1 MILPICLYGNPILRK
16 QTKDVDIDNP
26 ELKQFVAD
34 LFETMDNANGVGLA
48 APQVGRADRVF
59 VIDTTG
65 FKETYP
71 DVEIRREAFINPF
84 IVEEFGDDFI
94 FHEGCLSLPE
104 IGEDVVRKSS
114 VKIQYTTIDGE
125 DKEEVVSG
133 LVARVIQH
141 EYDHLEG
148 QVFTDKLSSLK
159 KMILKRKLSDIAT
172 GRIRPAYKTKPNK

>member
-1 MILPICLYGNPILRK
+1 MILPICLYGNPVLRK
-16 QTKDVDIDNP
+16 QTKEVEVSKD

-34 LFETMDNANGVGLA
+34 LFDTMDNANGVGLA
-48 APQVGRADRVF
+48 APQVGRAERVF
-59 VIDTTG
+59 VIDTAG

-71 DVEIRREAFINPF
+71 NVEVRREAFVNPY
-84 IVEEFGDDFI
+84 IIEEFGEDFT

-114 VKIQYTTIDGE
+114 VRIQYTTVDGE
-125 DKEEVVSG
+125 EREEVVSG

-148 QVFTDKLSSLK
+148 QVFTDRLSSLK

-172 GRIRPAYKTKPNK
+172 GRVRPSYKTKPNK